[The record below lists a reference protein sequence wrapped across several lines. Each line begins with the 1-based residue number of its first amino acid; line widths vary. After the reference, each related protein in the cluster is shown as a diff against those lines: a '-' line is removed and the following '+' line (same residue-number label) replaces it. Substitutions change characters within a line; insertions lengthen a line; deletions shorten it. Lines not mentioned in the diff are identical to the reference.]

1 MEILKHLLGICGE
14 SHINIYTII
23 LSIIIVKFIYE
34 KNTSK
39 TIWRSW
45 RRSS

>member
-1 MEILKHLLGICGE
+1 METIKHLLGICGE

-23 LSIIIVKFIYE
+23 LSIIILKLIYE
-34 KNTSK
+34 KNTGK
-39 TIWRSW
+39 NIWRSR

>member
-34 KNTSK
+34 KNTIK
-39 TIWRSW
+39 TFWNSSW
-45 RRSS
+45 WNS